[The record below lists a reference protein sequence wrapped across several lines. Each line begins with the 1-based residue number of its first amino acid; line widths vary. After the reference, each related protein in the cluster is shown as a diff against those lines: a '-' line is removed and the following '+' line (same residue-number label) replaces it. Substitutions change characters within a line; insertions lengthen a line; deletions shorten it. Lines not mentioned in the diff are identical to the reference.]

1 VAGKSCDANWPLGR
15 LSTMVEKMTEK
26 EQASKASYFLGFDGG
41 GTKTDCY
48 LLDADGNVLHHAT
61 AGPSNP
67 LRAGYAKAWFTLSDA
82 ADFVLERQHLKAS
95 DIGGI
100 CAGIGGAGRDSV
112 ARRIA
117 TFLERAF
124 PEAAVLVTTDLAI
137 TLDAAVSGPQ
147 AEGVI
152 LVVGTGSA
160 AFGRNAKGQTAR
172 AGGRGPWFSDEGSG
186 FDIGRRALAA
196 VVRADESRGPQTALS
211 EKMLKWLGCND
222 WTRVLDWVIK
232 NPDDV
237 FPRVFPLVAELGD
250 KGDAVAREILTAAA
264 ESLAELAASVIRKL
278 DMQDRDIVIAKSGG
292 TIGRSQFFDAAIDT
306 DLARLAPRSKIVA
319 LQRKPAE
326 AAARMAIQLRK
337 MHREPAAGLNG

>member
-1 VAGKSCDANWPLGR
+1 
-15 LSTMVEKMTEK
+15 MVDEMTEK
-26 EQASKASYFLGFDGG
+26 KPDPNPSYFLGFDGG

-48 LLDADGNVLHHAT
+48 LVDADGNVLHHAT

-82 ADFVLERQHLKAS
+82 ADFVLEKQHLKAG

-137 TLDAAVSGPQ
+137 TLDAAVGDSQ

-160 AFGRNAKGQTAR
+160 AFGRDAQGQTAR
-172 AGGRGPWFSDEGSG
+172 AGGRGPWFSDEGSA

-237 FPRVFPLVAELGD
+237 FPRIFPLVAELGD
-250 KGDAVAREILTAAA
+250 KGDLVASEILTTAAK
-264 ESLAELAASVIRKL
+264 SLAELAASVIGKL
-278 DMQDRDIVIAKSGG
+278 AMQNRDIVVAKSGG
-292 TIGRSQFFDAAIDT
+292 TIGRSKFFDAAIDA
-306 DLARLAPRSKIVA
+306 DLGRLAPRARIVA
-319 LQRKPAE
+319 LQMKPAE
-326 AAARMAIQLRK
+326 AAARMAIHLGKRK
-337 MHREPAAGLNG
+337 ENSPKD

>member
-1 VAGKSCDANWPLGR
+1 
-15 LSTMVEKMTEK
+15 MTETAQPAK
-26 EQASKASYFLGFDGG
+26 LSYFLGFDGG

-48 LLDADGNVLHHAT
+48 LVDADGNVLHHAT

-82 ADFVLERQHLKAS
+82 ADFVLEKQHLKAS
-95 DIGGI
+95 DIAGI
-100 CAGIGGAGRDSV
+100 CAGIGGAGRESV
-112 ARRIA
+112 ARRLA

-124 PEAAVLVTTDLAI
+124 PEAAVYVTTDLAI
-137 TLDAAVSGPQ
+137 TLDAALGDSK

-160 AFGRNAKGQTAR
+160 AFGRDAHGKTAR
-172 AGGRGPWFSDEGSG
+172 AGGRGPWFSDEGSA

-211 EKMLKWLGCND
+211 GKMLAWLGCHE

-250 KGDAVAREILTAAA
+250 KGDEVARDILTTAA
-264 ESLAELAASVIRKL
+264 ESLTELAASVIRKL

-292 TIGRSQFFDAAIDT
+292 TIGRSKFFDAAIDA
-306 DLARLAPRSKIVA
+306 DLARLVPRARIVA
-319 LQRKPAE
+319 LQMKPAE
-326 AAARMAIQLRK
+326 AAARLAISLGKRK
-337 MHREPAAGLNG
+337 SRVT